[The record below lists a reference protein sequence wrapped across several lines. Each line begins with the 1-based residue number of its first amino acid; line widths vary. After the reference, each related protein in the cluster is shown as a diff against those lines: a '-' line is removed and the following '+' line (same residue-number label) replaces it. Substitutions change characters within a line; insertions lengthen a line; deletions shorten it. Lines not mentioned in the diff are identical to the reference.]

1 MISLILYR
9 SLSLKA
15 KYRTNCEFYIDESEE
30 EMISANFMVDFD
42 EQFFT
47 PTVVKYYQEQEQR
60 KQKEE
65 RRKSVPTRMNV
76 RL

>member
-1 MISLILYR
+1 M
-9 SLSLKA
+9 

-47 PTVVKYYQEQEQR
+47 PTVKHYREQEER
-60 KQKEE
+60 KRKEE
-65 RRKSVPTRMNV
+65 RRKSVSF
-76 RL
+76 